1 MKCIYCLEN
10 KPINCYNKTEH
21 VLSQSFGKFKN
32 NLTLNIKND
41 PKLSEVVCDD
51 CNDYFGKNIE
61 TFLGRDT
68 FEGMSRFEH
77 GVKKLH
83 EFKSPGKESRLKIKV
98 DEGPF
103 KGAFAYREYSEIA
116 GEIIIKPVPQVGFKK
131 GTDDNSY
138 EYFPL
143 DEIPDKEHL
152 ENNFDLK
159 ARKPIVV
166 LGASIEAAKK
176 HLAEK
181 NISCKPDGEFCPSG
195 KNLDL
200 GCEVTGRID
209 QAIFRGIA
217 KIAFNYLAYWAG
229 PDF

>member
-10 KPINCYNKTEH
+10 KPSNCYKKTEH
-21 VLSQSFGKFKN
+21 VLSQSFGRFKN

-41 PKLSEVVCDD
+41 PKFSEVVCDD

-61 TFLGRDT
+61 IFLSRDT

-103 KGAFAYREYSEIA
+103 KGAFAYREYSEMT

-143 DEIPDKEHL
+143 EEIPDKEHL
-152 ENNFDLK
+152 DC
-159 ARKPIVV
+159 
-166 LGASIEAAKK
+166 AS
-176 HLAEK
+176 
-181 NISCKPDGEFCPSG
+181 SG
-195 KNLDL
+195 
-200 GCEVTGRID
+200 
-209 QAIFRGIA
+209 
-217 KIAFNYLAYWAG
+217 
-229 PDF
+229 